1 MNASPPTISNDVD
14 SHDYPPVYGT
24 ELVAAAA
31 PLRDD
36 DAADAPDIVTETP
49 LRQSPVAVAA
59 TGNIA
64 AELSDELNEE
74 DD

>member
-1 MNASPPTISNDVD
+1 M
-14 SHDYPPVYGT
+14 YGT

-31 PLRDD
+31 PLRD
-36 DAADAPDIVTETP
+36 ADADDMPDIVTETP

-64 AELSDELNEE
+64 AELNDELLDIDE
-74 DD
+74 DDDE

>member
-1 MNASPPTISNDVD
+1 M
-14 SHDYPPVYGT
+14 
-24 ELVAAAA
+24 AAAA